1 MQIFVTAEEK
11 VFSLGKFNVIA
22 TGARGPY
29 PPSWFTKIR
38 F

>member
-22 TGARGPY
+22 TAARGALLSILVY
-29 PPSWFTKIR
+29 
-38 F
+38 